1 MSTEYDPERDYY
13 EILGVDQDAGADE
26 IRRSYRTLAKKY
38 HPDVYPDDPSGER
51 FKQIAEAHDVL
62 LDDQRR
68 HEYDAARSSP
78 GIHRTVFP
86 MGGDAASASPPP
98 RGTGARTSGSTGP
111 WPGWR
116 PPTPPPP
123 SRGTGARTSESTDA
137 RAGWRPPPPPPPPPG
152 TGARKSRVRLIALSI
167 ATVMALVPVVL
178 FLTVFSS
185 APGPAAADEAAVSKA
200 EAARVNSVLA
210 SSASSQAEFLSAINS
225 VSKCTDLTGSV
236 SQISQALGQ
245 RASEL
250 SEASGLATWALPD
263 GLSLRSYLVETIRIF
278 QHSNEIFLSW
288 AQEVSAH
295 GCTPSNLRSSV
306 YNEGATLFQD
316 AVVAQMNFISL
327 WNPVASENGFQLRS
341 KASF

>member
-1 MSTEYDPERDYY
+1 M
-13 EILGVDQDAGADE
+13 
-26 IRRSYRTLAKKY
+26 
-38 HPDVYPDDPSGER
+38 
-51 FKQIAEAHDVL
+51 
-62 LDDQRR
+62 
-68 HEYDAARSSP
+68 
-78 GIHRTVFP
+78 
-86 MGGDAASASPPP
+86 
-98 RGTGARTSGSTGP
+98 
-111 WPGWR
+111 
-116 PPTPPPP
+116 
-123 SRGTGARTSESTDA
+123 
-137 RAGWRPPPPPPPPPG
+137 
-152 TGARKSRVRLIALSI
+152 RLIALSI